1 MKPCLANGSMA
12 RLTAAALGISLSVA
26 LTSGF
31 AAPPRGPV
39 GEQPVPVPAM
49 PYRAP
54 LPDSSAGHRW
64 STGQVRMTQERTED
78 AYILIIDLNGLA
90 PDDVQVRPFGQ
101 TVFGQTLLVR
111 MRRDAR
117 TRRSETFD
125 DGRGYRE
132 SYRVSS
138 GSSTRRLPVPPDGDV
153 FGLTREDSAEQV
165 RILIPRRQVPG
176 WR

>member
-1 MKPCLANGSMA
+1 MA
-12 RLTAAALGISLSVA
+12 RLTAAALGISLLVA
-26 LTSGF
+26 LTSSF
-31 AAPPRGPV
+31 AAPPQGPV
-39 GEQPVPVPAM
+39 GAQPMPAPAM

-54 LPDSSAGHRW
+54 LPDSGAGHRW
-64 STGQVRMTQERTED
+64 STGQVRMTQERTEE

-90 PDDVQVRPFGQ
+90 PDNVQVRPFGQ
-101 TVFGQTLLVR
+101 NVLVR
-111 MRRDAR
+111 TRRDAH

-132 SYRVSS
+132 SYRVST

-153 FGLTREDSAEQV
+153 LGLTREDGAEQV
-165 RILIPRRQVPG
+165 RVLIPRRQMPG